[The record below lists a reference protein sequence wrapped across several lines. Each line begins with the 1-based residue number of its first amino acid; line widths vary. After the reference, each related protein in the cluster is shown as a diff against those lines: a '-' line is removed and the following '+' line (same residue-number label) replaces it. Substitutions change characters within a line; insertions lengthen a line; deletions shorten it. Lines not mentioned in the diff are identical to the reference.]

1 MANELQVR
9 YSKLADIR
17 ENATKVTK
25 DNVIFNTRY
34 EKDPIAGSIKIP
46 VRGAANIAAYNKAT
60 GMNLDASSTAYIT
73 VTLDQ
78 DIAMNELIDGYD
90 AAGVPDDIV
99 ADRLEAGADGFADAV
114 DKHGLLT
121 LAKEGTVST
130 GDALIKSTVYDKCVD
145 ARTALS
151 NAKLPKNGRW
161 LIVTPEIYALLLKN
175 SDFIK
180 ASDLGQEILK
190 TGAVGQIGGMN
201 VYESVNIGTYE
212 KTEKVEGVDTIFVI
226 TPQLIAGHPNA
237 ATRVEEWGVG
247 VHVQDLA
254 GSGKYIGACA
264 VQGRKVF
271 THKVTNQN
279 GIYVYATKV
288 AKA

>member
-17 ENATKVTK
+17 ETATKVTK

-34 EKDPIAGSIKIP
+34 EKDPVAGSIKIP

-73 VTLDQ
+73 VVLDQ
-78 DIAMNELIDGYD
+78 DVAMNELIDGYD
-90 AAGVPDDIV
+90 AAGVPDNIV
-99 ADRLEAGADGFADAV
+99 ADRIEAGADGFADAV

-121 LAKEGTVST
+121 LAKGGTLT
-130 GDALIKSTVYDKCVD
+130 AGNALTKSTIYDEIVD

-151 NAKLPKNGRW
+151 NAKLPKNNRYV
-161 LIVTPEIYALLLKN
+161 IVTPDVYALLLKN
-175 SDFIK
+175 SEFIK
-180 ASDLGQEILK
+180 ASDLGQEILR

-212 KTEKVEGVDTIFVI
+212 VKEDVSGTETTYVI
-226 TPQLIAGHPNA
+226 TPQIIAGHPNA
-237 ATRVEEWGVG
+237 ATRVEEWAVG
-247 VHVQDLA
+247 VHVQDLS
-254 GSGKYIGACA
+254 GSGKFIGACA

-271 THKVTNQN
+271 THEVTNKG
-279 GIYVYATKV
+279 GIFVYATKTV
-288 AKA
+288 KA